1 LNLTDTEEEAAVA
14 YDTAAITYR
23 GRNAVTNFD
32 IKNYDV
38 DQILSAESSSLAG
51 NLSLVLDQHQ
61 TGSPDQQTAQILSPP
76 SVNRSHR
83 SSIEN
88 QTLPSSSANQTM
100 PSSSGDE
107 IVQNRLTLPNDRMPN
122 PAMPSNSAGTIGDY
136 RPPLPNAVGGSY
148 FIDPV
153 TGGVYYMPQVVLV
166 PVIDNHGN
174 VFQMAAPNPN
184 LQNFHTPIPHI
195 GNFPS
200 PHDQNGK

>member
-1 LNLTDTEEEAAVA
+1 MRSPISISRTMTSTRFCLQNH
-14 YDTAAITYR
+14 
-23 GRNAVTNFD
+23 
-32 IKNYDV
+32 
-38 DQILSAESSSLAG
+38 
-51 NLSLVLDQHQ
+51 LVLLVISLWSWINIKLEVQ
-61 TGSPDQQTAQILSPP
+61 TSKQLKILSPP

-200 PHDQNGK
+200 PHDQNEK